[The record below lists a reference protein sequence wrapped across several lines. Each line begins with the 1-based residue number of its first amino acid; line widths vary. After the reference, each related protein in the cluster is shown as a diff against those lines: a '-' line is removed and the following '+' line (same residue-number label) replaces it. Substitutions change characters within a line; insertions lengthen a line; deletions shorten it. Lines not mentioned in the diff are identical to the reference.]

1 MRIQPATNQ
10 RHRPTRMRIGPNP
23 MPSHPNLRRTPKPML
38 HSRQLPL
45 LPSQLPSHTSLN
57 RSPAQAPPTDCQMS
71 KSGGCAALASDT
83 PVPTAS
89 GWTTLRRIKPKA
101 LVFDH
106 TGRRCPV
113 TAVCHRAEEPLYR
126 VNFSDGSDLIA
137 GARHPWVTLT
147 YSMRCQIHKHRRR
160 LQDWASRFMPFTTED
175 IRDCLTY
182 ESGKTLVTAM
192 HSIPLALPL
201 QLPERPLEIDPYL
214 LGLWLGDG
222 SSNEA
227 AITCHIDDEPHYQ
240 ARAGAAGEKWRIRS
254 ESNNVLTCA
263 LSRGRIPLFRTRLN
277 ALSVLGHK
285 HVPQKYLRSA
295 GPQRLALLQGLMDSD
310 GTIDRR
316 NGVAEYTSI
325 SERLARGVLELLLTL
340 GQKATMTRVV
350 DGAKLYGRIICDD
363 WSVNFSPTIMA
374 VSLPRKVGKLAG
386 PLERR
391 TAPALSRLD
400 QRYIRAVEPH
410 GVGPTTC
417 IAVNSHSGLFLAGRQ
432 MIPVS
437 ARRK

>member
-1 MRIQPATNQ
+1 
-10 RHRPTRMRIGPNP
+10 
-23 MPSHPNLRRTPKPML
+23 MPHPDQFP
-38 HSRQLPL
+38 
-45 LPSQLPSHTSLN
+45 PSPSHTSGD
-57 RSPAQAPPTDCQMS
+57 RSPAQAAATDCQS
-71 KSGGCAALASDT
+71 SQSGGCAALGSDT
-83 PVPTAS
+83 PVLTAS
-89 GWTTLRRIKPKA
+89 GWTTLRRIRPKA
-101 LVFDH
+101 LVFDQN
-106 TGRRCPV
+106 GVPCSV

-126 VNFSDGSDLIA
+126 VEFDDHSYLFA

-160 LQDWASRFMPFTTED
+160 LQDWASRFIPFTTED
-175 IRDCLTY
+175 IRHCLTY

-222 SSNEA
+222 NSNEA
-227 AITCHIDDEPHYQ
+227 AITCHAMDEPHYRI
-240 ARAGAAGEKWRIRS
+240 RAAAAGERWRIRS
-254 ESNNVLTCA
+254 SSKNVLTCA
-263 LSRGRIPLFRTRLN
+263 LSKGPIPLFRTRLD
-277 ALSVLGHK
+277 ALSLLGHK

-295 GPQRLALLQGLMDSD
+295 EPQRLALLQGLMDSD
-310 GTIDRR
+310 GTIDHR

-325 SERLARGVLELLLTL
+325 SERLARGVFELLLTL
-340 GQKATMTRVV
+340 GQKATLKLDV
-350 DGAKLYGRIICDD
+350 DGAVLYGRIICDN
-363 WSVNFSPTIMA
+363 WIVGFSPTMMA
-374 VSLPRKVGKLAG
+374 VSLPRKVENLAG

-391 TAPALSRLD
+391 TAPALTRLD

-417 IAVNSHSGLFLAGRQ
+417 MAVDSHSGLLLAGQQ

-437 ARRK
+437 ARRKW